1 MVLPDVSVCKESNS
15 TSTPN
20 DASFKKRVATSVV
33 QAVQTQLARHA
44 TNDGHGARDRNHLVT
59 REDSA
64 TMIDDDIT

>member
-33 QAVQTQLARHA
+33 QAVQTQLDKHA
-44 TNDGHGARDRNHLVT
+44 TNDLYNELDPNQLIA
-59 REDSA
+59 REDAA
-64 TMIDDDIT
+64 TMMED